1 PILNLL
7 TMFALVLSIGIVVD
21 DAIILV
27 EAIHE
32 KMMYH
37 AMTAKQAT
45 LAAMKEIKGAIISIT
60 IVMCAVFIP
69 VGFMSGPVG
78 IFYKQFAYT
87 IVFAILI
94 SAVNALTL
102 SPVLT
107 VLFYKK
113 RKRET

>member
-1 PILNLL
+1 L

-21 DAIILV
+21 DAIIVV

-78 IFYKQFAYT
+78 IFYKQFACT
-87 IVFAILI
+87 IVFVLFIA
-94 SAVNALTL
+94 SVNALSMSLVLEVL
-102 SPVLT
+102 S
-107 VLFYKK
+107 
-113 RKRET
+113 